1 MPQQFHIKGKIISKE
16 KIVPGIVI
24 GNMADWDGEW
34 RQWFLVDI
42 SKSFERLFC
51 RNIVHICLG
60 KDLSE
65 TLIELDVADESGSKF
80 ER

>member
-1 MPQQFHIKGKIISKE
+1 MMLVVKDKVEEWIDKRHKE
-16 KIVPGIVI
+16 IEASED
-24 GNMADWDGEW
+24 NEA
-34 RQWFLVDI
+34 LVDI

-60 KDLSE
+60 EDLSE